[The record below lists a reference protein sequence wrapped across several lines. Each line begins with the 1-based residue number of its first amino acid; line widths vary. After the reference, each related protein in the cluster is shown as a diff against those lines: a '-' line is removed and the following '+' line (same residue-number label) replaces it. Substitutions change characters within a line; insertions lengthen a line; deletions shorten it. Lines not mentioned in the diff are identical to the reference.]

1 MVDMVR
7 EAIEWRRES
16 YDDEDESE
24 DEVSVD
30 MKKSEHKTDSELEI
44 SEQEV

>member
-30 MKKSEHKTDSELEI
+30 GCC
-44 SEQEV
+44 